1 MPRAFVLFNVESGSE
16 DKVLAELKRI
26 EGIQEAYISYGAYDL
41 VARVKA
47 DKMEQLK
54 DIITYKMR
62 TIKGVRST
70 LTLIMT
76 EE

>member
-16 DKVLAELKRI
+16 DKVLAELKKI

>member
-16 DKVLAELKRI
+16 DKVLAELKSI

-54 DIITYKMR
+54 DTITYKMR

>member
-54 DIITYKMR
+54 DTITYKMR